1 MVAKVNRIIA
11 QSGLLLGIMLA
22 AVFILPCAARSM
34 PTFIADDE
42 TEIFLDH
49 IIRPIFKAA
58 NIVYD
63 PNKIFIINDHSL
75 NAFVSDGNYLAI
87 HTGTLLN
94 ADNVN
99 ELSGII
105 AHESGHIAGGHI
117 VRQKLKLNQMQSIT
131 LASLLA
137 ASAAAAVSGRGDA
150 AMAVVLGTQSSM
162 LANLTSY
169 QMQEERSADES
180 AVKYLSAIGQSPAGL
195 KSFMKKIQKNNK
207 LNGQHEFPYFR
218 THPMNAERQAFF
230 NKALQTSHGTTHS
243 AHDTEYQ
250 MIKAKLAAFLLPAA
264 QIRKLYPQQDNSTPA
279 RYAQAIA
286 AYRENNLP
294 QALKL
299 LDNLLGE
306 QPQNPFFHELKGQFL
321 FESGQINKACL
332 AYDNALKLKPE
343 MPGIMFGWA
352 QCTMEKPQH
361 QAQLPKIINILNRL
375 QDKRPSLS
383 AWNLLARA
391 YYEAQKPAEALFASA
406 QFSYGLGNLD
416 AARRQIRQAEKAK
429 PSANLQIKLN
439 DLKNK
444 LAATEN

>member
-34 PTFIADDE
+34 PTFITDDE

-195 KSFMKKIQKNNK
+195 KSFMKKIQM
-207 LNGQHEFPYFR
+207 EP
-218 THPMNAERQAFF
+218 
-230 NKALQTSHGTTHS
+230 
-243 AHDTEYQ
+243 
-250 MIKAKLAAFLLPAA
+250 
-264 QIRKLYPQQDNSTPA
+264 
-279 RYAQAIA
+279 
-286 AYRENNLP
+286 YRER
-294 QALKL
+294 
-299 LDNLLGE
+299 
-306 QPQNPFFHELKGQFL
+306 FF
-321 FESGQINKACL
+321 
-332 AYDNALKLKPE
+332 
-343 MPGIMFGWA
+343 M
-352 QCTMEKPQH
+352 
-361 QAQLPKIINILNRL
+361 
-375 QDKRPSLS
+375 
-383 AWNLLARA
+383 
-391 YYEAQKPAEALFASA
+391 
-406 QFSYGLGNLD
+406 
-416 AARRQIRQAEKAK
+416 
-429 PSANLQIKLN
+429 
-439 DLKNK
+439 
-444 LAATEN
+444 